1 MTTFRHL
8 SATIAAL
15 MLPLA
20 TLDACSGAFG
30 ERIRENVH
38 QSIEAGATP
47 LVSVDN
53 IAGSVRIDGWS
64 KSSVDVVAT
73 KYGSD
78 AQELAGMTIDVRRVA
93 AGVAIA
99 TRYARAT
106 HGGGVRYRISVPA
119 DAAVRVNNVAGAV
132 DLAGIGG
139 DVGVSTQA
147 GEITADV
154 GMVAGSRSI
163 DLTAT
168 TGAISLTIASGSS
181 ATVDASS
188 AVGAFSSDVPGISA
202 ERQNLVGAHGS
213 GTIGAG
219 SGRIRLRTTTGA
231 ITLRQR

>member
-1 MTTFRHL
+1 MTSRIV
-8 SATIAAL
+8 TIAGL
-15 MLPLA
+15 LLLLA
-20 TLDACSGAFG
+20 TLDACTGAFG
-30 ERIRENVH
+30 DRMRQTVNA
-38 QSIEAGATP
+38 SIEAGPAP

-53 IAGSVRIDGWS
+53 IAGSVRIDGGAT
-64 KSSVDVVAT
+64 SSVGVVAT

-78 AQELAGMTIDVRRVA
+78 AQELAGMTIDVRRVP

-99 TRYARAT
+99 THYAHAT

-119 DAAVRVNNVAGAV
+119 GAAVRVRNVAGAV
-132 DLAGIGG
+132 DLAGVGG
-139 DVGVSTQA
+139 NVDVSTQA

-154 GMVAGSRSI
+154 GAVGGSRSI

-168 TGAISLTIASGSS
+168 TGAISLTIAPGGS

-188 AVGAFSSDVPGISA
+188 AVGAFSSDVPGIA
-202 ERQNLVGAHGS
+202 AQRTNLVGARGS

-219 SGRIRLRTTTGA
+219 SARIRLRTATGA